1 VHDKLVTPAKLS
13 LRGEKAIPGVTTAS
27 MYKYGLNIVRHPWI
41 PTSYMFLPIV
51 FVEALVKGIL
61 DAGCTRILADE
72 ICITV
77 PHTRT
82 SNQIRTLL
90 LRLGM
95 PTIKISCHTI
105 KITSYGCHD
114 VRNSVNLVSSVNL
127 ATVVNSVCIESSVN
141 LATVVNSVD
150 LVSSVNLATVV
161 NSVSIESVTYIGKR
175 DNLCDVTMPH
185 GNLVLTDVLVHNS
198 EGFDV
203 PGLDTLVLASPKS
216 DIIQSVGRILRE
228 KPENRRHT
236 PLVIDIKDNF
246 SLFPRQAQ
254 KRELYY
260 KKCKYNIEGGVP
272 SKQEEQ
278 PTAYAFVDE

>member
-1 VHDKLVTPAKLS
+1 
-13 LRGEKAIPGVTTAS
+13 
-27 MYKYGLNIVRHPWI
+27 
-41 PTSYMFLPIV
+41 
-51 FVEALVKGIL
+51 
-61 DAGCTRILADE
+61 
-72 ICITV
+72 
-77 PHTRT
+77 
-82 SNQIRTLL
+82 
-90 LRLGM
+90 M

-105 KITSYGCHD
+105 KIASYGCHD
-114 VRNSVNLVSSVNL
+114 IKSSVNLANSANLVSSVDLVNSANL
-127 ATVVNSVCIESSVN
+127 A
-141 LATVVNSVD
+141 
-150 LVSSVNLATVV
+150 

-260 KKCKYNIEGGVP
+260 KKCKYNIEGGVEVS
-272 SKQEEQ
+272 SKQEEL
-278 PTAYAFVDE
+278 PYAFVDE

>member
-1 VHDKLVTPAKLS
+1 LGCITVSGDHKVLTSHRGWVRADTLTVQDKLVTPGALN

-27 MYKYGLNIVRHPWI
+27 MYMYGLNIVRHPWI
-41 PTSYMFLPIV
+41 PTSYMFLPVV

-61 DAGCTRILADE
+61 DSGCTRFLADE
-72 ICITV
+72 IRITV
-77 PHTRT
+77 PHART

-90 LRLGM
+90 LRLGVSSVK
-95 PTIKISCHTI
+95 TSCHTI
-105 KITSYGCHD
+105 KIASDGCRD
-114 VRNSVNLVSSVNL
+114 IKSS
-127 ATVVNSVCIESSVN
+127 TVC
-141 LATVVNSVD
+141 
-150 LVSSVNLATVV
+150 
-161 NSVSIESVTYIGKR
+161 IESVTYIGIR
-175 DNLCDVTMPH
+175 DNLCDVTMPL

-260 KKCKYNIEGGVP
+260 KKCKYNIAGGVSETP
-272 SKQEEQ
+272 SKQEEVHVE
-278 PTAYAFVDE
+278 YAFVDV